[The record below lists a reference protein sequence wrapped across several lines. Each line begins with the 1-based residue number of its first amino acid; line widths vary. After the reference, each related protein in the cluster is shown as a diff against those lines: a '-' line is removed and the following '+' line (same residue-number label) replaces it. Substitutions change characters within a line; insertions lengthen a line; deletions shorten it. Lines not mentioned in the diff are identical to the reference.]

1 MTNNRWTNQDNFL
14 YRVFAD
20 GTEEQCDY
28 AGITHLTSAKEGS
41 TTIPCAYCGQT
52 IPGTAANCTGCGG
65 PRIALVTQCSVQIEA
80 RLPDGGRLMDLDSR
94 SVLEVRRRKCSSWN
108 NNTYFSDGWLSAQ
121 RAATAKYQSWY
132 PKEEII
138 VEREVKKGNDANE
151 LETEQTIIRLS
162 EFNLSTLFIDSP
174 VLIEYHQSCAL
185 SITMMLE
192 CRAEFFF
199 GERK

>member
-52 IPGTAANCTGCGG
+52 IPGTAGNCTGCGG

-80 RLPDGGRLMDLDSR
+80 MLPDGGRLMDYPSP
-94 SVLEVRRRKCSSWN
+94 SILEVRKMTRSDWPESP
-108 NNTYFSDGWLSAQ
+108 YFSSGGLSTRSIGWEPP
-121 RAATAKYQSWY
+121 KYQEWFPQQHVAVKDIKGSCA
-132 PKEEII
+132 KE
-138 VEREVKKGNDANE
+138 VE
-151 LETEQTIIRLS
+151 TSQTIIRLS
-162 EFNLSTLFIDSP
+162 EFNLNTLFIDSP

-192 CRAEFFF
+192 CKAEFFF